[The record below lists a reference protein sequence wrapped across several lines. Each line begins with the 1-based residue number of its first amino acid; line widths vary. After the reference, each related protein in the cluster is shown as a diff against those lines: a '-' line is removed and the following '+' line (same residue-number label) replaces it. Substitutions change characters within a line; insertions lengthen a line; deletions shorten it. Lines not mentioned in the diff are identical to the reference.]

1 MNNFTGWMTL
11 VLGIWFTITATI
23 SLYTDIKNHRI
34 TKWWRWVLDPR
45 NGTAISKI
53 ATNAHPN
60 NKKSEQNPIL
70 ILFNNIYTHSFC
82 KMNYIFINLP

>member
-1 MNNFTGWMTL
+1 MTL

-70 ILFNNIYTHSFC
+70 ILFNNTIVR
-82 KMNYIFINLP
+82 